1 MRYWRDGLD
10 AGMTFQAESIMG
22 KTDRLVLC
30 RQVWRQTVIGL

>member
-1 MRYWRDGLD
+1 MRYRRDSLD

-30 RQVWRQTVIGL
+30 RQGWRQTEIGL

>member
-1 MRYWRDGLD
+1 MRYGHPSLD

-30 RQVWRQTVIGL
+30 RQGCRQMVIGL